1 MPRVRK
7 MEIVAEGTQRN
18 GKEVT
23 REILESV
30 ARNYNPS
37 LRPPVTKGHP
47 EKGDDKV
54 PALGR
59 IAVMGVGKNA
69 EGKAVLL
76 CEQHYTPELE
86 EYEDKGYLEGQS
98 VGIYPLPGKEGEYY
112 LHHVAQLGS
121 LPPAADVKTKDV
133 VNLSDDGHDDAV
145 WLFSNV
151 GGQKKEN
158 EDGDIMSSIKKLIE
172 AVKACSEDEKKA
184 LVDAFGFEP
193 KSTDPSKPAD
203 DKKGDK
209 GKEGEGGDDNP
220 DKGGNKEVTEIR
232 EQMGEDRRERLTELA
247 DARKIP
253 DDARVRTMI
262 KNSKA
267 IELCNN
273 GDDSRFG
280 EIKALIEDTPEAS
293 SSSSELFG
301 DLELAD
307 DGSPKGVPD
316 LEGW

>member
-30 ARNYNPS
+30 ARNYNPNT
-37 LRPPVTKGHP
+37 RPPVTQGHP
-47 EKGDDKV
+47 EKGDDRV

-133 VNLSDDGHDDAV
+133 VNLSDDGCDDAV

-151 GGQKKEN
+151 GGQKQEN
-158 EDGDIMSSIKKLIE
+158 KDEDIMGSITKLIE
-172 AVKACSEDEKKA
+172 AVKACTDEEKKA
-184 LVDAFGFEP
+184 LGDALGFEP
-193 KSTDPSKPAD
+193 KSTEQPAP
-203 DKKGDK
+203 KKEE
-209 GKEGEGGDDNP
+209 GKTEGEEHKE
-220 DKGGNKEVTEIR
+220 KGNEALKDMQK
-232 EQMGEDRRERLTELA
+232 QMGEDRRDRLTELA

-253 DDARVRTMI
+253 TDARVRTMI
-262 KNSKA
+262 KNSDA
-267 IELCNN
+267 IELCAN
-273 GDDSRFG
+273 GDTSRFG
-280 EIKALIEDTPEAS
+280 EIKALIEDAPTVSDNE
-293 SSSSELFG
+293 ELFEE
-301 DLELAD
+301 LELSN
-307 DGSPKGVPD
+307 DGKVKGAPE